1 MNGIIV
7 INKEKGMTSH
17 DVVNQV
23 RKIFKTKKV
32 GHLGTLDPNATGV
45 LAICINDATKL
56 VQFLLEHNKTYIA
69 RVCLGK
75 KTDTYDLDGTIISSV
90 KVEKIDVTK
99 LDDIIKNFIGKQ
111 LQVPPIYSSIK
122 VNGKKLYEYA
132 RNNKK
137 VNILPR
143 EIEVYKIKRISE
155 LVYEN
160 ECCFFD
166 LYLEVS
172 KGTYIRSLCLDIGA
186 KMNIPSS
193 MAELCRIKLGNFD
206 IKDSYTLKDISEG
219 NYRLITMTE
228 SLNDLPFFSSE
239 EVIKKAKFGM
249 KIDVKMILENLIDKP
264 KKIAIGEKN
273 ELIAIY
279 ELTSDLNYYK
289 AVRVWN

>member
-132 RNNKK
+132 RNNEK

-193 MAELCRIKLGNFD
+193 MAEVCRIKLGNFD

>member
-122 VNGKKLYEYA
+122 VNVKKLYEYA
-132 RNNKK
+132 RNNEK

>member
-32 GHLGTLDPNATGV
+32 GHLGTLDPNASGV

-132 RNNKK
+132 RNNEK

>member
-132 RNNKK
+132 RNNEK

-206 IKDSYTLKDISEG
+206 IKDSYTFKDISEG

>member
-7 INKEKGMTSH
+7 INKEKGMASH

-132 RNNKK
+132 RNNEK

>member
-132 RNNKK
+132 RNNEK

-289 AVRVWN
+289 AVREWN

>member
-132 RNNKK
+132 RNNEK

-193 MAELCRIKLGNFD
+193 LAELCRIKLGNFD
-206 IKDSYTLKDISEG
+206 IKDSYTFKDISEG

>member
-132 RNNKK
+132 RNNEK

>member
-132 RNNKK
+132 RNNEK

-228 SLNDLPFFSSE
+228 SLNELPFFSSE

>member
-132 RNNKK
+132 RNNEK

-143 EIEVYKIKRISE
+143 EIEVYKNKRISE

>member
-32 GHLGTLDPNATGV
+32 GHLGTLDPNAIGV

-132 RNNKK
+132 RNNEK

>member
-132 RNNKK
+132 RNNEK

-186 KMNIPSS
+186 KMNILSS

>member
-132 RNNKK
+132 RNNEK

-239 EVIKKAKFGM
+239 EVIEKAKFGM

>member
-7 INKEKGMTSH
+7 INKEKGMSSH

-132 RNNKK
+132 RNNEK

>member
-1 MNGIIV
+1 M
-7 INKEKGMTSH
+7 
-17 DVVNQV
+17 
-23 RKIFKTKKV
+23 
-32 GHLGTLDPNATGV
+32 
-45 LAICINDATKL
+45 
-56 VQFLLEHNKTYIA
+56 LEHNKTYIA

-132 RNNKK
+132 RNNEK

>member
-132 RNNKK
+132 RNNEK

-206 IKDSYTLKDISEG
+206 IKDSYTFKDISEG
-219 NYRLITMTE
+219 NYRSITMTE